1 MLLFDQGCRSCSTW
15 DSYQKI
21 VAQAKQLVVPT
32 LADFGQ
38 REMCEIG
45 LLLLQQSDNQGS
57 IDGDSAGGFAPM
69 VIYPRHHR
77 IRRRRPYRSHAVLR
91 PKLERNVIWPS
102 ADARCACQAIT
113 GAPAR

>member
-57 IDGDSAGGFAPM
+57 IDGDFRGRLCPDGHISPTS
-69 VIYPRHHR
+69 
-77 IRRRRPYRSHAVLR
+77 SHPSTAALKVGT
-91 PKLERNVIWPS
+91 PFSGRNS
-102 ADARCACQAIT
+102 SEK
-113 GAPAR
+113 